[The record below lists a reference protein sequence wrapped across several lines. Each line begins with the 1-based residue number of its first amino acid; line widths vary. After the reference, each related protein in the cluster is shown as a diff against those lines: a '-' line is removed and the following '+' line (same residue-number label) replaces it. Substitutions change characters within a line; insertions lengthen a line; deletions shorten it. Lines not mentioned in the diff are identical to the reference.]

1 MKNLLSENMMRF
13 GTKNLS
19 ESQRRKLT
27 FESIMQTIEEY
38 NLQFQVHSKLT
49 EQLGSAGP
57 IKTTATQNWDS
68 IPNVQTIYK
77 QNPDLTKIG
86 KSIGEDLKSAD
97 GDNEEIKRAVERLRN
112 YCDIYR
118 KNYAKEPD
126 RANYYVAALFAVVDK
141 YISDY
146 TEYNTMLNLIQA
158 GVSGGDL
165 KYIASVLRTASGG
178 KVDISIPYGGVDN
191 LLDFFG
197 L

>member
-1 MKNLLSENMMRF
+1 MSRII
-13 GTKNLS
+13 
-19 ESQRRKLT
+19 R
-27 FESIMQTIEEY
+27 
-38 NLQFQVHSKLT
+38 LT
-49 EQLGSAGP
+49 ENELTRIIKRIVSEQGSVGP

-77 QNPDLTKIG
+77 QNPDLTRIG

-112 YCDIYR
+112 HCDMYR
-118 KNYAKEPD
+118 KNYASEPD

-146 TEYNTMLNLIQA
+146 AGYDTMLDLIQD

-165 KYIASVLRTASGG
+165 KYIASVLRIASGG